1 MVRKTLAEF
10 KVDYLQVM
18 DEAGNVDKKLMPVL
32 SQKQIIQMYE
42 QMVLIRAF
50 DTKAIALQRQGRM
63 GTYASFLGQ
72 EATQVGSAL
81 ALDKDDWIAP
91 SYRESGAM
99 IARGYPMHMVY
110 QYWAG
115 DERGHALK
123 GPPYVLPISIPVSS
137 QCLHATGIGMALQV
151 QRKKSVA
158 LGFLGDGATS
168 KGDFHEAANLAGVY
182 KSPTIFLCCN
192 NQWAISVPRKKQT
205 AAETIAQKAIAY
217 GFEGIQVDGNDVF
230 AMYKAVSDAA
240 KKARAGKG
248 PTLIEAFTYRL
259 SDHTTSDN
267 ASRYRTEA
275 ELAEW
280 KKKDPIL
287 RLRKYMVGEK
297 MWNERDEKQLQE
309 RVKKQVEDAVQ
320 KMETMPAPKP
330 EEMLLSMYKEL
341 TPPLQE
347 QKEYLKRFVWQ

>member
-1 MVRKTLAEF
+1 MRKTIAEF
-10 KVDYLQVM
+10 KVDYVQVM
-18 DEAGNVDKKLMPVL
+18 DETGNVDKKLMPAL

-42 QMVLIRAF
+42 QMVIIRAF
-50 DTKAIALQRQGRM
+50 DVKAVALQRQGRM
-63 GTYASFLGQ
+63 GTYAAFLGQ

-81 ALDKDDWIAP
+81 ALEKDDWLIP
-91 SYRESGAM
+91 TYRESGAM

-137 QCLHATGIGMALQV
+137 QCLHAAGIGMALSIQK
-151 QRKKSVA
+151 KKSIA

-168 KGDFHEAANLAGVY
+168 KGDFHEAANFAGVY

-205 AAETIAQKAIAY
+205 AAETLAQKAIGY

-230 AMYKAVSDAA
+230 AVYSAVMDAA

-267 ASRYRTEA
+267 AGRYRTEA
-275 ELAEW
+275 EVAEW

-287 RLRKYMVGEK
+287 RLENYMVREG
-297 MWNERDEKQLQE
+297 MWTDKDEAALQE
-309 RVKKQVEDAVQ
+309 KAKKLVEEAVA
-320 KMETMPAPKP
+320 KMEAVPAPKP
-330 EEMLLSMYKEL
+330 SDMFTSMYGEL
-341 TPPLQE
+341 TPELRE
-347 QKEYLKRFVWQ
+347 QMEKLS